1 MKFANSKK
9 RIIQTSDKGKMFI
22 QGASGRQYN
31 PKAAFKV
38 MTNGSMVKLSAN
50 NTKNIPSPIRPRMDK
65 KPRVNKGVSRGP
77 REGSLLRM
85 MNTESRKMVAKGPRK
100 PRANK
105 GVPRGPREGSLLRM
119 MNTESRKM
127 VAKGPR
133 KPRVNKGVPRG
144 PREGTILRRMNT
156 ESRKMVAKGPRKPR
170 ANKGVPRGP
179 REGTILRRMNTNSRK
194 TVSRP
199 APKRKPMKINNK
211 LTPEEAVL
219 YQMIFGS
226 PNTQKKIKA
235 ANPQLKDP
243 KRVKAG
249 KKAAGTRSLKKL
261 ANAGR
266 FNAIA

>member
-100 PRANK
+100 PR
-105 GVPRGPREGSLLRM
+105 V
-119 MNTESRKM
+119 
-127 VAKGPR
+127 
-133 KPRVNKGVPRG
+133 
-144 PREGTILRRMNT
+144 
-156 ESRKMVAKGPRKPR
+156 
-170 ANKGVPRGP
+170 NKGVPRGP